1 MPRRQGYRFDV
12 SFTDLVC
19 SLKLKLDVTGACLC
33 PLRCWNRFRI
43 SSTGT
48 TWIDQISLLR
58 KLFFDRHEN
67 LGFQVYPSRLNDSDD
82 PFLRMLAVLRFT
94 FTKDLKFVVRVVG
107 YFYIGT
113 VSMVVCRSMERSS
126 SPTILSLEN
135 ISGPTGTSFPVFMFL
150 MTPINL
156 KRH

>member
-1 MPRRQGYRFDV
+1 MLFKTQAGCYRR
-12 SFTDLVC
+12 L
-19 SLKLKLDVTGACLC
+19 SLPA
-33 PLRCWNRFRI
+33 
-43 SSTGT
+43 
-48 TWIDQISLLR
+48 SLLEPIPN
-58 KLFFDRHEN
+58 LEYWHYLDRPD
-67 LGFQVYPSRLNDSDD
+67 FYD